1 MPSRMHKHLLS
12 VFALSLLAAACGNAG
27 IPNPTFADDEP
38 ATVTAKAK
46 PAKPAAKPDIEAAF
60 LEEMA
65 SNQDEEVA
73 ETAAPP
79 EQRHV
84 GDRTVSRISGSFTK
98 NPMTFTEEVVAQAG
112 TLVVV
117 DYTLDEGK
125 HATRLRVTHDS
136 RSGRVLR
143 VREMHGTKE
152 LPSSVDAYQAMM
164 DKTAFTPDDNEAQI
178 GKEKAVCL
186 IGTQSIDCEKTAYRV
201 KIGDKSATF
210 SVARSDD
217 GQDIS
222 GEIADNDGKI
232 IYKAEVV
239 DTRKGTPSGVASR

>member
-12 VFALSLLAAACGNAG
+12 ALALSLLAAACGNAG
-27 IPNPTFADDEP
+27 IPNPTFAEDEP
-38 ATVTAKAK
+38 VAMTAKAK
-46 PAKPAAKPDIEAAF
+46 PAKPAAKADIEAAF

-65 SNQDEEVA
+65 ANDEEIEQPA
-73 ETAAPP
+73 GPP
-79 EQRHV
+79 ETRHV
-84 GDRTVSRISGSFTK
+84 GDRTVSRISGSFAK
-98 NPMTFTEEVVAQAG
+98 HPMTFTEEVVAQAG

-125 HATRLRVTHDS
+125 HSTRLRVTHDS

-143 VREMHGTKE
+143 VREMQGVKE
-152 LPSSVDAYQAMM
+152 LPSSIGAYEAMIS
-164 DKTAFTPDDNEAQI
+164 KTSFAPDDNEAQI

-186 IGTQSIDCEKTAYRV
+186 IGSESVDCEKTAYRV
-201 KIGDKSATF
+201 KIGESTATF
-210 SVARSDD
+210 FVARSAD

-222 GEIADNDGKI
+222 GEIADNSGKI

-239 DTRKGTPSGVASR
+239 DSRKGTPAGVASR